1 MLFTDKIQWLF
12 NYKSNNNGDAV
23 ENEGNILSFGGRY
36 EGIRR
41 NITQNSW
48 LNVDNSDAP
57 NIPQKRYLMNSVHY
71 LSEIY

>member
-1 MLFTDKIQWLF
+1 MAF

-23 ENEGNILSFGGRY
+23 ENEGNILSFGSRY

-57 NIPQKRYLMNSVHY
+57 NIPQKISDEQCS
-71 LSEIY
+71 LSIRKSINQSE